1 MLGRSNLVGL
11 PLSMLMMKRNATVT
25 ICHSYSQDHI
35 NEIIEQSDIV
45 VSATG
50 VINLVEKTKPGA
62 IIIDIGISRIP
73 GTKKITGDVNR

>member
-35 NEIIEQSDIV
+35 QEII
-45 VSATG
+45 
-50 VINLVEKTKPGA
+50 
-62 IIIDIGISRIP
+62 
-73 GTKKITGDVNR
+73 